1 MGLQSVY
8 ILLLV
13 LNSIESLVILTV
25 TNNERGF
32 FYWTEIT
39 IFSLPTGISG
49 WKSTGEIFF
58 VGLELLFLP
67 YLPVSQDE
75 SLRIL
80 KLINF
85 DLCNQFILRCLSYF
99 FESWMIL
106 TVDITENIE
115 FDFWCRILTVELTE
129 KYRIVL
135 RWTLIFYDYLRTWTS
150 ESKLA

>member
-1 MGLQSVY
+1 MDLQSVY

-32 FYWTEIT
+32 FYWTRIT

-49 WKSTGEIFF
+49 WKSAGEIFF

-80 KLINF
+80 KLVNF
-85 DLCNQFILRCLSYF
+85 DLCNLFILRCLSYF

-115 FDFWCRILTVELTE
+115 FEFWCRILTVELTE
-129 KYRIVL
+129 KYQIVL